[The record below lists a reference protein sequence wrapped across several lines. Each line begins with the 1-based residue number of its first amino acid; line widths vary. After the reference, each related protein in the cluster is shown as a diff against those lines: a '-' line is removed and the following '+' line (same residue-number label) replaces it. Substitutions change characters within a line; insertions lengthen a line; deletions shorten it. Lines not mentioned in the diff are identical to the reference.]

1 MKGNE
6 WAKRNLPLVL
16 VGLISV
22 ALVIAIQFFQLPIEQ
37 RQVKVGCLLIGS
49 KKDGGWNEGHY
60 SGLLKACIAH
70 DCSLTVKEHVE
81 EMDENVVSDAV
92 RELVDEGANV
102 IFLTS
107 FGYGLQLDKIAQ
119 QYPRVAFFSISG
131 EGNVKN
137 ATTYFARL
145 YQVRYLSGIIAG
157 MESKTGVLGYV
168 AAIPNSQTNR
178 GINAYAMGMRH
189 ANPEARLIVRFT
201 GSWDDESAERESVAL
216 LQQKGADVITYH
228 TDKPYAIREAEKRGL
243 MSIGYS
249 GVYEEYSDRL
259 LTAALYDWN
268 VLYEEVLGD
277 YLSGRTNFSSRYWLG
292 LEENAV
298 TLRPLSPLVSE
309 KAAFI
314 ASMEKQRIT
323 GNHSVFSGVIYD
335 NEGTLRC
342 EEGER
347 IKDHELFTG
356 MDWFAE
362 GVEIY
367 E

>member
-1 MKGNE
+1 MKGKD
-6 WAKRNLPLVL
+6 WVTSNLPLL
-16 VGLISV
+16 LAGLI
-22 ALVIAIQFFQLPIEQ
+22 AILLVIVIQSFRLPKPE
-37 RQVKVGCLLIGS
+37 RHVTVGCLLIGS
-49 KKDGGWNEGHY
+49 KEDGGWNEGHY
-60 SGLLKACIAH
+60 SGLLEACRAH
-70 DCSLTVKEHVE
+70 GCKLAVREHVE
-81 EMDENVVSDAV
+81 EMNEDVVLAAV
-92 RELVDEGANV
+92 RGLVDEGANV

-107 FGYGLQLDKIAQ
+107 YGFGLQLDKIAQ
-119 QYPRVAFFSISG
+119 EYPRVAFFSISG
-131 EGNVKN
+131 EGKAKN

-145 YQVRYLSGIIAG
+145 YQVRYLSGVIAG

-178 GINAYAMGMRH
+178 GINAYALGMRF

-201 GSWDDESAERESVAL
+201 GSWDNEAAERESVAL
-216 LQQKGADVITYH
+216 LQQEGADVITYH

-249 GVYEEYSDRL
+249 GVYEEYSDRF

-277 YLSGRTNFSSRYWLG
+277 YLSGRANFSTAYWLG
-292 LEENAV
+292 IEEDAV
-298 TLRPLSPLVSE
+298 KLWPLSPLVSE

-314 ASMEKQRIT
+314 LSMEKQRIM
-323 GNHSVFSGVIYD
+323 NDHSVFSGVIYD
-335 NEGTLRC
+335 NQGTLRC
-342 EEGER
+342 EKGER